1 LIARTVTRGLP
12 PEAAEVVGL
21 EPATDLMR
29 SGIDWAPSIPT
40 SWDAIAIKY
49 VARIESGHTP
59 SRAVEEYW
67 VDCTIPWVSLN
78 DSGYLRIHDVISE
91 TYYQISE
98 LGMANSSAHL
108 LPECAVVLS
117 RDATVGLCA
126 ITTRPMA
133 VSQHFVAYICGPRL
147 VPSFLLL
154 ALKAMNQH
162 LERLSL
168 GSTIATIGM
177 ADIKSLQIPLPPVH
191 VQNAIVDY
199 VSKEAAKLDQLAAK
213 VEAAVERLTEY
224 RQTLITSAVTG
235 KIDVRGMA

>member
-1 LIARTVTRGLP
+1 
-12 PEAAEVVGL
+12 
-21 EPATDLMR
+21 
-29 SGIDWAPSIPT
+29 
-40 SWDAIAIKY
+40 
-49 VARIESGHTP
+49 
-59 SRAVEEYW
+59 
-67 VDCTIPWVSLN
+67 
-78 DSGYLRIHDVISE
+78 
-91 TYYQISE
+91 
-98 LGMANSSAHL
+98 
-108 LPECAVVLS
+108 
-117 RDATVGLCA
+117 
-126 ITTRPMA
+126 
-133 VSQHFVAYICGPRL
+133 